1 MIKQRNRLIILG
13 FGLLVSIGHA
23 QMNHMNHDQ
32 MPDSTMKKN
41 MNNHDSTDMRDR
53 DSMKMEGHDS
63 MKMHDH
69 KAMEMKQGMEK
80 EKGTEKALYYT
91 CSMESHK
98 HVRSSEPGKC
108 PECGMNLVKVVEVD
122 EREADFLVVPYPVI
136 NIFAVMN
143 QANVLKTVCYSCP

>member
-1 MIKQRNRLIILG
+1 
-13 FGLLVSIGHA
+13 
-23 QMNHMNHDQ
+23 
-32 MPDSTMKKN
+32 

-122 EREADFLVVPYPVI
+122 EREADFFGCPIPGHQHIRSDEPGKCPEDGMLLLP
-136 NIFAVMN
+136 MK
-143 QANVLKTVCYSCP
+143 LKKS